1 MSIVRQISSFRETV
15 RAGVSRRSLIGR
27 AAATAVLGSGVS
39 YPLLADDDNSNRA
52 RGAVPLPIPHF
63 ADLSAA
69 VGNPALPHFFFPGPV
84 EGTAAPTDPTGAH
97 PDGRDPSTI
106 TNFDGFIGQV
116 DLTFSGTGKDLQTGA
131 ESPYDFHTDTR
142 FMQGTFVGPDQ
153 RRHFGTFGFI

>member
-1 MSIVRQISSFRETV
+1 MHISRQINALGKAV
-15 RAGVSRRSLIGR
+15 RTNVSRRSLIR
-27 AAATAVLGSGVS
+27 SAAAGVVLSSGSS
-39 YPLLADDDNSNRA
+39 SPLLADDDNSDRA

-63 ADLSAA
+63 TDVSAA

-84 EGTAAPTDPTGAH
+84 EGTAVPTDPTGAH

-142 FMQGTFVGPDQ
+142 FIQGTFIGADE
-153 RRHFGTFGFI
+153 RRHFGTFAFI